1 MAIEQSII
9 SIESRVDL
17 RALRAVV
24 AVADSGSFRQAADD
38 LGYTQSAISHQVAT
52 LERALGTKFFSRP
65 GGRGKVMLTPAG
77 QAVCRRGRRALG
89 EVDALGSDVE
99 EAVRGQR
106 LVIRVGVG
114 QTTASEL
121 MPGAL
126 RAFRQ
131 VHPDVG
137 VVLSEVTEGEAIMN
151 ALARGRLDL
160 AFAADPDPDER
171 IEALPIG
178 ADPWVI
184 LTRRDSPL
192 AGAPD
197 PSFNLLDGADLVAW
211 TRHWRAQVWLEE
223 ELALLGV
230 APRIVYRTDDNLALQ
245 RMVAAGLGHACLGL
259 LAARHAVDPA
269 LTWLIPRE
277 SVRERRYWLCYSRRR
292 ALSPTVQ
299 ALASVIRAETRL

>member
-1 MAIEQSII
+1 MAIEQSIY
-9 SIESRVDL
+9 SIENRVDL

-131 VHPDVG
+131 LHPDVG

-171 IEALPIG
+171 IEAVPIG

-184 LTRRDSPL
+184 LTRPGQPARRGSRSERQSPRRGRPRGLDAALADTGL
-192 AGAPD
+192 AGGGARPPRRGTADRLPD
-197 PSFNLLDGADLVAW
+197 
-211 TRHWRAQVWLEE
+211 R
-223 ELALLGV
+223 
-230 APRIVYRTDDNLALQ
+230 
-245 RMVAAGLGHACLGL
+245 
-259 LAARHAVDPA
+259 
-269 LTWLIPRE
+269 
-277 SVRERRYWLCYSRRR
+277 
-292 ALSPTVQ
+292 
-299 ALASVIRAETRL
+299 